1 MSTFRWL
8 VNTTRRQSN
17 GTFFTGFMCEILALC
32 SNASC
37 TEHDEETTS
46 SVTLYLYSFQNEHP
60 RNIAVEMDDVPQK
73 GSGILHR
80 IYQRVREV
88 PLSKFLHNRSDYSP
102 PLKFDSWNQMVVKHQ
117 KLYTSSS
124 QTVGSLTSAVVPEGT
139 GFRIAVQVSIFG
151 KANTLSNMNVIC
163 NEDSF
168 LIHIP
173 MCKKSLKPE
182 KVNVIKSPANKQR
195 RLMENS
201 GKEEHSARL
210 TKYVKKVTVNEL
222 IQKTN
227 TKKYLQKLRKL
238 YVQQKYG
245 TCNDSKKS
253 VNIGLSLT
261 TDGTLPILARPT
273 LTSAGIPLR
282 AVGPPLIAG
291 GLSLKSTGQ
300 SLTSVRSTL
309 TAVGPSLT
317 SAKPSQTAVGPP
329 LITGGPSLIAASHH
343 TCSTSDNKRTRMHRH
358 VATDD
363 KQKVRNASSGMTS
376 QQTNNKRIFT
386 DVEKMFRQLDVMA
399 IQTNILR
406 GPKHS
411 DNKVNSLKHGS
422 KSSHDITT
430 DSPGRLSDGEV
441 RQFPLIG
448 VPDHLLPRVRF
459 NMIPDVQYYEK
470 TND

>member
-8 VNTTRRQSN
+8 VDTTRRQSN

-46 SVTLYLYSFQNEHP
+46 SVTLYLYCFQNEHP
-60 RNIAVEMDDVPQK
+60 LNIAVEMDDVPQK

-80 IYQRVREV
+80 IYKRVREV
-88 PLSKFLHNRSDYSP
+88 PISKFLHNRSDYSP

-151 KANTLSNMNVIC
+151 KANMLSNMDVIC

-173 MCKKSLKPE
+173 MYKKSLKSE
-182 KVNVIKSPANKQR
+182 KANVIKSPANKQR
-195 RLMENS
+195 RMMEHS

-227 TKKYLQKLRKL
+227 TMKYLQKIRKL
-238 YVQQKYG
+238 YVQQIYG

-253 VNIGLSLT
+253 VNIGPSLT
-261 TDGTLPILARPT
+261 TDGTLPILAGPT
-273 LTSAGIPLR
+273 LIS
-282 AVGPPLIAG
+282 G
-291 GLSLKSTGQ
+291 GLFLKSTGP
-300 SLTSVRSTL
+300 SPTLVRSTL

-317 SAKPSQTAVGPP
+317 SARPSQTAVGPP

-363 KQKVRNASSGMTS
+363 KQRVRNASSGITS

-411 DNKVNSLKHGS
+411 DNKVNSLKHRS